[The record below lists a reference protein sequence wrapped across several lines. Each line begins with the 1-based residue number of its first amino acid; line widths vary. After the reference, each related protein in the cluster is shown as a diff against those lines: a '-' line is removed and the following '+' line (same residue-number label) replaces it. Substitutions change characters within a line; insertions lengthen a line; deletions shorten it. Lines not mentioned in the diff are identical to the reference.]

1 MAWRDP
7 KPAPA
12 GLELVRAFV
21 NTRDIARGGDRL
33 AVPAEA
39 AKWFTKIGLM
49 EQPSGEPDSVEMGL
63 ARPAPEISAPGLR
76 RATELREALRLM
88 LLAHTNGDADTS
100 RPQLVVNVALLR
112 GGVVPSLDAAD
123 ELRFSVRASG
133 LDGALGEI
141 AAIVAGATAD
151 GSWLRLKACP
161 SCGWAFYDAT
171 RNGGG
176 RWCDMKV
183 CGNRAKQQA
192 FHARHPPDAASSDL
206 GRHPSD

>member
-33 AVPAEA
+33 TVPAEA
-39 AKWFTKIGLM
+39 TEWFTEVGLM
-49 EQPSGEPDSVEMGL
+49 EQPSGKPDSVKMGL
-63 ARPAPEISAPGLR
+63 ARPTPAISASGLR

-88 LLAHTNGDADTS
+88 LLAHNNGNADTS
-100 RPQLVVNVALLR
+100 GPQLVVNMALLR
-112 GGVVPSLDAAD
+112 GRVVPSLDASG
-123 ELRFSVRASG
+123 ELHLNVRASG
-133 LDGALGEI
+133 LGGALGEI
-141 AAIVAGATAD
+141 AAIVAEATAD

-161 SCGWAFYDAT
+161 SCDWAFYDAT
-171 RNGGG
+171 RNGAG

-192 FHARHPPDAASSDL
+192 FHARHPT
-206 GRHPSD
+206 